1 MANKEKDMI
10 RLLFVGSSTDSFKK
24 MIKALQDDRNVTI
37 EQAGSGGDTLAW
49 LLKNST
55 DLVVAAEQLD
65 DMNGLEFAR
74 KLVVQNPM
82 VNCALV
88 SSLSEDDF
96 HEASEG
102 LGILAKLPPDP
113 GESEAGDLL
122 KKIGVIKRLGS

>member
-1 MANKEKDMI
+1 MI
-10 RLLFVGSSTDSFKK
+10 GLLFVGSSTDSFKK
-24 MIKALQDDRNVTI
+24 MIKALQDDLNVTI
-37 EQAGSGGDTLAW
+37 EQAGSGGGTLAW
-49 LLKNST
+49 LLKNSA

-65 DMNGLEFAR
+65 DMNGLEFAK
-74 KLVVQNPM
+74 KLVIQNPM

-113 GESEAGDLL
+113 GEPEAVDLL
-122 KKIGVIKRLGS
+122 KKIRAIKGL

>member
-1 MANKEKDMI
+1 MI
-10 RLLFVGSSTDSFKK
+10 RLLFVGSGADSFEK

-37 EQAGSGGDTLAW
+37 EQVDSGGDALAW
-49 LLKNST
+49 LLKNSA
-55 DLVVAAEQLD
+55 DLVVVAEQLD
-65 DMNGLEFAR
+65 DMNGLEFSE

-102 LGILAKLPPDP
+102 LGILSKLPPDP
-113 GESEAGDLL
+113 GEPEAVDLL
-122 KKIGVIKRLGS
+122 KKIRVVTGLGG